1 MKGPTPRFLV
11 PRHWTP
17 EQHFANFKQFD
28 GFARTQEPQY
38 SRNAE
43 QQIED
48 DLSVLTALMVAL
60 FETDSRDDSVKLSSA
75 RAFLDRAEELLNN
88 QQQSR
93 WFRRFRLLNERHA
106 RRVINLLAQEINV
119 SGVTAGSLW
128 DTNLVRAAEERA
140 NLLAGGVTDTTF
152 DGIKYKILE
161 GQREGWD
168 VNRQTREVREA
179 LDQGLVVRDDDG
191 NVIRVMGKTERA
203 RLVART
209 ETAAITNRA
218 SLLGVQNATIER
230 WKNWI
235 SQRDDRVRP
244 SHLAED
250 FDSEPDGIPLDG
262 VFPNTGMTYPHAIN
276 ERCFL
281 VYQRPPND

>member
-1 MKGPTPRFLV
+1 MGPKPTFLV
-11 PRHWTP
+11 PRNWTP
-17 EQHFANFKQFD
+17 QQHYANWKSFH
-28 GFARTQEPQY
+28 GFARSQEPQY
-38 SRNAE
+38 RRNTE
-43 QQIED
+43 QQID
-48 DLSVLTALMVAL
+48 DDISVLTALMVAL
-60 FETDSRDDSVKLSSA
+60 FEVDNRDDSVKLTSA
-75 RAFLDRAEELLNN
+75 RAFLDRAEEMLNN
-88 QQQSR
+88 QQQDK

-106 RRVINLLAQEINV
+106 RRVINLLAQEIDV

-179 LDQGLVVRDDDG
+179 LDQGLVVRDSDG
-191 NVIRVMGKTERA
+191 KVIRVMGKTERA

-218 SLLGVQNATIER
+218 SLLGVKNATIDR
-230 WKNWI
+230 WKNWM

-244 SHLAED
+244 THLAED
-250 FDSEPDGIPLDG
+250 IDSEPNGIPLG
-262 VFPNTGMTYPHAIN
+262 EAFPNTGMTYPHAIN